1 MKSKTLFISLVTIWI
16 LGASINKVFAQVV
29 NTDKLKADL
38 KARICEFLTEAEV
51 KQISGQV
58 VEGHVSGF
66 DGTTTQYCS
75 YNWDGFKQEIRFA
88 YVFSTLGNTERV
100 QESIKMFNESS
111 LERITLRIPNEGAFW
126 NKNTNR
132 LVVFFKDAQVLID
145 LRKYSSEQ
153 PKEKAIALFEKALE
167 GYLL

>member
-1 MKSKTLFISLVTIWI
+1 MKFKTLFISLVILWI
-16 LGASINKVFAQVV
+16 LGTSNNKVFAQVV

-38 KARICEFLTEAEV
+38 KARICDFLTEAEV
-51 KQISGQV
+51 KQIIGQT

-75 YNWDGFKQEIRFA
+75 YNLNGFKQEIRFA
-88 YVFSTLGNTERV
+88 YIFSTLGNTERV

-111 LERITLRIPNEGAFW
+111 LERITVRIPNQGAFW

-132 LVVFFKDAQVLID
+132 LVVFFKDAQVLVD
-145 LRKYSSEQ
+145 LRKFSSEQ
-153 PKEKAIALFEKALE
+153 PKEKAIAIFEKAME
-167 GYLL
+167 GY